1 MLPFTEVARPQSG
14 PSPALDGSPDHELE
28 RLLHQAAIAL
38 LAAPIRA
45 VIHVGAL
52 LRRSTVARFALGMT
66 LAVVFGLGIVGAG
79 RPETTVAT
87 PPVPIVPLTQAAFS
101 TKVETDHALTQP
113 VTIEFTAPMDPVSVA
128 AATRVDPTTA
138 VTLAWDA
145 TGTALTISPQTQWAA
160 GTFHTVTVEA
170 GALARSGQPLAR
182 PARAVF
188 LTRGTTIASIVA
200 TKPLGTRVA
209 LSTAF
214 AISFARPVDASTVQ
228 TAIRLDPPTPG
239 IVRSGRSTD
248 DPNRFT
254 FEPTVPLRPD
264 VTYRLIVQGVRDT
277 DGLALSPVSLVVRT
291 TQVPSIVR
299 FRPRTDTKAVA
310 RDADISVR
318 FSQPMD
324 RRSTARA
331 FTVSVAGKQINGTIG
346 WAERDTVLVFNPA
359 KALPFGSK
367 VAMRI
372 AVIAT
377 NTAGVP
383 LAAPGQG
390 TFTTVKKGA
399 TSTPAKHSGGVSIT
413 GGGSGGGGSWASV
426 ERYYLGLMN
435 CTRTGGWVTS
445 TGKCSSPG
453 GRNVAPLR
461 LDSGIS
467 SKVSRPYAKKLAVN
481 NECSH
486 FIGGN
491 PGDRLRR
498 AGYTSYR
505 WAENIGCR
513 SGSARAAVL
522 GSHLFFQAE
531 KSTNGGHYV
540 NLMNPAYNR
549 VGIGVWVSGGRVRL
563 VVDFYHS

>member
-14 PSPALDGSPDHELE
+14 PSPVLDGSPDHEQE
-28 RLLHQAAIAL
+28 RLLRQATIAL
-38 LAAPIRA
+38 LAAPILVAIA
-45 VIHVGAL
+45 VGTVL
-52 LRRSTVARFALGMT
+52 QRSTVARFGLGMA
-66 LAVVFGLGIVGAG
+66 LAVVFGIGFIGAG
-79 RPETTVAT
+79 RPATTVAT

-101 TKVETDHALTQP
+101 TTIETNHGLTDP
-113 VTIEFTAPMDPVSVA
+113 VTIAFSAPMDAASVA
-128 AATRVDPTTA
+128 SAVRVEPFTR
-138 VTLAWDA
+138 VTLAWDT
-145 TGTALTISPQTQWAA
+145 TGTTLTISPQARWTA

-170 GALARSGQPLAR
+170 GALARSGQPLAS

-188 LTRGTTIASIVA
+188 LTRGATTASIIA
-200 TKPLGTRVA
+200 TKPLGDRVA

-214 AISFARPVDASTVQ
+214 VVSFARPVDASTVQ

-239 IVRSGRSTD
+239 VVRSSSPTD
-248 DPNRFT
+248 SPNRFT
-254 FEPTVPLRPD
+254 FVPTAALRPD
-264 VTYRLIVQGVRDT
+264 VTYRLIVAGVRDA
-277 DGLALSPVSLVVRT
+277 DGLILSPIALEVRT
-291 TQVPSIVR
+291 AQVPSVVR
-299 FRPRTDTKAVA
+299 FRPRADTKSVA
-310 RDADISVR
+310 RDATISVR

-324 RRSTARA
+324 RRSAARA
-331 FTVSVAGKQINGTIG
+331 FTVSVAGKPIAGTVR
-346 WAERDTVLVFNPA
+346 WAERDTVLVFTPA
-359 KALPFGSK
+359 KPLPGSTK
-367 VAMRI
+367 VTMG
-372 AVIAT
+372 VSVVAT

-383 LAAPGQG
+383 LATAA
-390 TFTTVKKGA
+390 KGA
-399 TSTPAKHSGGVSIT
+399 FVTVGRSGTAAKASGGGTIT
-413 GGGSGGGGSWASV
+413 GGSTGGGGTWAAV

-445 TGKCSSPG
+445 TGTCSSPG
-453 GRNVAPLR
+453 GRNVAPLK

-467 SKVSRPYAKKLAVN
+467 SKVSRPYARKLAVN

-513 SGSARAAVL
+513 SGGAKAAVL
-522 GSHLFFQAE
+522 ASHLFFQSE
-531 KSTNGGHYV
+531 KSYNGGHYV
-540 NLMNPAYNR
+540 NLMNSAYNR